1 MKSYFALISDL
12 VFSTLTTFLILSVL
26 FGYFIIYP
34 FSIILSLTG
43 TAIFLLFISK
53 LALVKYKK
61 GLKEQKREQEKDQT
75 LNALN
80 LMCKSDL
87 FSLFSRAIK
96 EKDYQ
101 VVDKDYALYLPEKNT
116 LIFLFFE
123 FMQVKKVDVL
133 RAYNL
138 DRTKK
143 IAILSS
149 EFSAEIRDFALKF
162 GDKITLC
169 DGEKIYDLLKETSLL
184 PKVEE
189 TKERIE
195 KPPFRETIMELV
207 KKVNTKK
214 FFIFGIT
221 FLFFSYF
228 APIKSYYLLCGCI
241 FLIISLLSK
250 ISSLSQKD

>member
-26 FGYFIIYP
+26 LGYFIIYP

-43 TAIFLLFISK
+43 TALFLLFITK
-53 LALVKYKK
+53 IALAKYKK
-61 GLKEQKREQEKDQT
+61 ELKEQKRQKEKEQM
-75 LNALN
+75 LNSLN
-80 LMCKSDL
+80 LMSKSDL
-87 FSLFSRAIK
+87 FALFSRAIK

-101 VVDKDYALYLPEKNT
+101 VIEKDHALYLPEKNT
-116 LIFLFFE
+116 LIFMFFE

-149 EFSAEIRDFALKF
+149 EFSAEIRDFSLQF

-169 DGEKIYDLLKETSLL
+169 DGDKIYDLLKETSLL
-184 PKVEE
+184 PKAEDTRE
-189 TKERIE
+189 KID

-228 APIKSYYLLCGCI
+228 APIKLYYLICGSI
-241 FLIISLLSK
+241 FLAISLLSK
-250 ISSLSQKD
+250 LSSLSQKD